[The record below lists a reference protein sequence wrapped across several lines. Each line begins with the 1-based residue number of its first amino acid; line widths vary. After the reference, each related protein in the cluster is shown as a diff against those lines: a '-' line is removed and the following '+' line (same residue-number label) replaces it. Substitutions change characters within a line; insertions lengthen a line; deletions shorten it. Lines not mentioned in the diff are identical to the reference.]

1 MLPFPLNVDKYKTF
15 SLVQESATSP
25 EHFLSGDI
33 VSKDIHSVLKNVMIF
48 NIMQQKT
55 TPWDVMVIQ
64 LLQTSTTHKQYDKT
78 YNP

>member
-55 TPWDVMVIQ
+55 TP
-64 LLQTSTTHKQYDKT
+64 
-78 YNP
+78 